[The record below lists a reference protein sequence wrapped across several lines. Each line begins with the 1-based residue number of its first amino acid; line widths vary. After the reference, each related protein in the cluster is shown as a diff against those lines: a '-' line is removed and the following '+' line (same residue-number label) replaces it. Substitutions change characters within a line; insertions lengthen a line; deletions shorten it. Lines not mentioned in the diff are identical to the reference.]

1 MSMMLIYEAIKE
13 KLGSEYPNVFYQT
26 MREDVPGDVGIYLYE
41 SSNDRRDIEG
51 DVVYDCIK
59 VQVQVNSDKSVIG
72 MQKALNYLSEF
83 TRRIESEQ
91 SAISGITFIE
101 AEHIGPRA
109 VPIGKNQFNIL
120 VCRSVIDLK
129 YIFEIDN

>member
-1 MSMMLIYEAIKE
+1 MMLIYEAIKE
-13 KLGSEYPNVFYQT
+13 KLGSEFPNVFYQT

-59 VQVQVNSDKSVIG
+59 VQVQVNSDKSIIG
-72 MQKALNYLSEF
+72 MQKAFNYLSEF

>member
-13 KLGSEYPNVFYQT
+13 KLGSEFPNVFYQT

-59 VQVQVNSDKSVIG
+59 VQVQVNSDKSIIG
-72 MQKALNYLSEF
+72 MQKAFNYLSEF